1 MKTLTWFTH
10 TNIDTRKVIHQL
22 DYFSKLP
29 VGDSPSV
36 SFDLSEFIQVF
47 KENEIWKR
55 KKYRSEYNQNYDNVD
70 FEKLKSIKIHLHSKD
85 CPYSNCHNYED
96 VLKSYINLD
105 RFERSKIASSG
116 ISEAS
121 QIAVI
126 VVEFDSENKII
137 DNLTYEEEKD
147 VETVFEKRLT
157 KQNIDSWDELERIKS
172 LVCEFIQFFSYN
184 LHLNFLTHNYE
195 FSFTDKPNLIGFTTI
210 TEGEDSY
217 SDIDKI
223 DFFAHYILYDKDQD
237 NLQKLMRLTS
247 KFWHKEIPSIHLF
260 LDALK
265 GNFMT
270 ATNFIKLVFTV
281 ESFFGS
287 KTSNDYMTLTLP
299 LVLCKNINSMKSVRE
314 TLKTSFYHR
323 NNIVHGNEI
332 YELREPTNNKANSK
346 SIAKLFFE
354 LKNVIIL
361 TFYFYINEGLYL
373 SKNNEKI
380 NHELI
385 FGLLPNGIT
394 HRRDDL

>member
-10 TNIDTRKVIHQL
+10 TNIDTRKIIHQP
-22 DYFSKLP
+22 DYFSKSP

-47 KENEIWKR
+47 KKNEIWKR

-70 FEKLKSIKIHLHSKD
+70 FEKLKSVKIHLHSKG

-105 RFERSKIASSG
+105 RFECSKIASSG

-121 QIAVI
+121 QIAVV
-126 VVEFDSENKII
+126 VVEFNSENKII
-137 DNLTYEEEKD
+137 DCLTYEEEKD

-157 KQNIDSWDELERIKS
+157 KQNVDSWYELKRIKS

-210 TEGEDSY
+210 TEGEDFY
-217 SDIDKI
+217 FETDKI
-223 DFFAHYILYDKDQD
+223 DFFAHYVLYDKDQD
-237 NLQKLMRLTS
+237 NLQELMRLTS
-247 KFWHKEIPSIHLF
+247 KFWHKEIPSIHFF

-281 ESFFGS
+281 ESFFGF

-314 TLKTSFYHR
+314 ILKTSFDQR

-332 YELREPTNNKANSK
+332 YELREPTNNKTNSK
-346 SIAKLFFE
+346 SIAVLFFE

-385 FGLLPNGIT
+385 FRLLPNGISKMK
-394 HRRDDL
+394 

>member
-10 TNIDTRKVIHQL
+10 TNIDTRRIIHQP
-22 DYFSKLP
+22 DYFSKSP
-29 VGDSPSV
+29 VSDSPSV

-47 KENEIWKR
+47 KENEIWER
-55 KKYRSEYNQNYDNVD
+55 KKYRSEYNQNYDNAD
-70 FEKLKSIKIHLHSKD
+70 FEKVKSIKIHLHSKN
-85 CPYSNCHNYED
+85 CPYSNSHNYED

-105 RFERSKIASSG
+105 KFEYSKIASSG

-121 QIAVI
+121 QIAVV
-126 VVEFDSENKII
+126 VVEFNSENKVI
-137 DNLTYEEEKD
+137 DYLTYEEEKD
-147 VETVFEKRLT
+147 VETVFIKRLT
-157 KQNIDSWDELERIKS
+157 TQNIDSWHELKRIKS

-210 TEGEDSY
+210 TEGDNFYYET
-217 SDIDKI
+217 DKI
-223 DFFAHYILYDKDQD
+223 DFFAHYVLYDKDQD
-237 NLQKLMRLTS
+237 NLQELMQLTS
-247 KFWHKEIPSIHLF
+247 KFWHKEIPSIHFF

-265 GNFMT
+265 GNFIT

-281 ESFFGS
+281 ESFFGF

-299 LVLCKNINSMKSVRE
+299 LVLCENVKSMKSIRE
-314 TLKTSFYHR
+314 ILKTSFDQR
-323 NNIVHGNEI
+323 NNIVHGSEI
-332 YELREPTNNKANSK
+332 YELREPANNKPNSK

-354 LKNVIIL
+354 LKDVIIQ
-361 TFYFYINEGLYL
+361 TFNFYINEGLYL

-385 FGLLPNGIT
+385 FRLLPNGIPKKK
-394 HRRDDL
+394 